1 MQGTRRRIQITS
13 LYIDEN
19 KQIILFYQENIF
31 LI

>member
-1 MQGTRRRIQITS
+1 MQGTRRSIQITS

-19 KQIILFYQENIF
+19 KQIILFYQDNIF